1 MDEIISEFLTE
12 SAEGLDQ
19 LDLDFVT
26 LEQNP
31 QDSEIL
37 DRVFRTIHTIKGTC
51 GFLGFCTLE
60 GVAHAGENLL
70 AKLRVGDTV
79 LGEASTNA
87 LLEMVDAVREQLD
100 VISATGSDGDNDYK
114 KLMQK
119 LNAQATGKYSAA
131 SGVNKAAEEPGNASS
146 NIVADK
152 NSENIDDDSRGRLKV
167 APLVESSVLVVEA
180 ASSPEPVE
188 LDEEMM
194 EVVKEF
200 LQESNENLD
209 RVDSELME
217 LEENPGNVELLS
229 SVFRSIHTIKGTCG
243 FFAFNK
249 LEKVTHIGESLLVK
263 LRDGEYRMTED
274 IANGLLS
281 MVDAVRAMLIE
292 IADKGHDGSESYD
305 ELILVLS
312 ELKDKGKLHSS
323 MSSEEGHNILSQTA
337 ENTVQINST
346 QVNCEKAESSA
357 TVDENPPV
365 VRPEKKQSTPDPK
378 PENKTSPSVVDASIR
393 VDVPVLDALMN
404 LVGELV
410 LARNQIVE
418 FVGVHENPQ
427 VVAAAQR
434 LNLITSELQEGVMR
448 TRMQPIHSIWAKL
461 PRVVRDLSKACGK
474 KIRVEME
481 GKTTELDKSLIEAMK
496 DPITHLVR
504 NSVDHGI
511 ESPEER
517 SAAGKPEE
525 GVLLLRAF
533 HEGGQVHIEISDDGG
548 GIKADRI
555 KQKAIDNGLITLEQ
569 AGSMTDQEVCKMI
582 FSPGLST
589 AEQVTNISGRGVGMD
604 VVKTNIERIS
614 GTIDLDTEVGRGSV
628 FKIRVPLTL
637 AIVPALIASSGKQRF
652 AIPQVN
658 LIELIRINEDKRG
671 SAVEF
676 IHGCPVHRLRGQL
689 LPLVYLNQELRM
701 NDIGRGALNIVV
713 LQAERHRF
721 GLVVDQINDTQEI
734 VVKPLAD
741 ALKDIPVY
749 AGATIMGDGRVA
761 LILDAMGI
769 GQRARVLGEN
779 EDRVLAENRLENAE
793 TIVNKQ
799 TLLLI
804 KTEGDGRVAIPL
816 DKVARL
822 EQFDVERIEKTGNID
837 VVQYRGQI
845 LPLIALTEFL
855 HDRRDLQRDPDTVP
869 VSVNALAFQVVVFGE
884 EGCQVGLVVR
894 DIVDIVDE
902 TLDVRGKASREGVLG
917 TATIQGCVTEI
928 LDVDGFVHRTSSM
941 VVSTVE
947 AA

>member
-12 SAEGLDQ
+12 SVEGLDQ

-51 GFLGFCTLE
+51 GFLGFGTLE

-70 AKLRVGDTV
+70 VKLRDREMMLDEV
-79 LGEASTNA
+79 STNT

-100 VISATGSDGDNDYK
+100 VISATGTDGDHNYK
-114 KLMQK
+114 KLVQK
-119 LNAQATGKYSAA
+119 LNAQTTGQYSAA
-131 SGVNKAAEEPGNASS
+131 PDANYAVEEPANTSS

-152 NSENIDDDSRGRLKV
+152 NSENSSDDSRDRLKD

-217 LEENPGNVELLS
+217 LEDNPDNVELLS

-263 LRDGEYRMTED
+263 LRDGEFSMTED

-292 IADKGHDGSESYD
+292 IADKGHDGLETYV
-305 ELILVLS
+305 ELISVLS
-312 ELKDKGKLHSS
+312 ELKDNGKLHSS
-323 MSSEEGHNILSQTA
+323 LSSEAGNSTVSQTV
-337 ENTVQINST
+337 ENTVLVNSN
-346 QVNCEKAESSA
+346 QVNSEKAESSA
-357 TVDENPPV
+357 TVDDNPLV
-365 VRPEKKQSTPDPK
+365 VKPEKQQSTTIPK
-378 PENKTSPSVVDASIR
+378 PENKSPPSVVDASIR

-418 FVGVHENPQ
+418 FVGTHENPK
-427 VVAAAQR
+427 VVAATQR

-533 HEGGQVHIEISDDGG
+533 HEGGQVHIEISDDGA
-548 GIKADRI
+548 GIKAGRI
-555 KQKAIDNGLITLEQ
+555 KKKAIDNGLITLEQ
-569 AGSMTDQEVCKMI
+569 ADSMSDQEVCKMI
-582 FSPGLST
+582 FLPGLST
-589 AEQVTNISGRGVGMD
+589 AEKVTNISGRGVGMD

-614 GTIDLDTEVGRGSV
+614 GTIDLNTEVGRGSV

-637 AIVPALIASSGKQRF
+637 AIVPALIVSSGKQRF

-658 LIELIRINEDKRG
+658 LIELIRINEEKRG
-671 SAVEF
+671 TAVEC

-689 LPLVYLNQELRM
+689 LPLVYLNQELKM
-701 NDIGRGALNIVV
+701 NCIGSGALNIVV

-741 ALKDIPVY
+741 ALKDIPVF

-779 EDRVLAENRLENAE
+779 EDRVLEESRLDTAD
-793 TIVNKQ
+793 TIVKKQ

-822 EQFDVERIEKTGNID
+822 EQFDVERIEKSGNID

-845 LPLIALTEFL
+845 LPLFKLTEFL
-855 HDRRDLQRDPDTVP
+855 LERRDIQRELDAVTNN
-869 VSVNALAFQVVVFGE
+869 VNALSIQVVVFGD

-902 TLDVRGKASREGVLG
+902 NLDVRGKASRDGVLG
-917 TATIQGCVTEI
+917 AATIQGSVTEI
-928 LDVDGFVHRTSSM
+928 LDVSCFVQRTSNM
-941 VVSTVE
+941 VVSTGE